1 MLEKLYHKGNLAA
14 SLDSGLISSTPP
26 RLVLAGTRL
35 LQLGHVCSPCPTRLG
50 CFSVHKGQPAQCYL
64 YLQVSGWED
73 MTPFLQM
80 DGERNQTSRETAEFS
95 SSSGWTFLIC
105 FQGRQLLQTLQGRD
119 WAKLGSCFAAF
130 CPACQQISHPS
141 GMCLTT

>member
-1 MLEKLYHKGNLAA
+1 MLEKLYHKENLAA

-26 RLVLAGTRL
+26 KLVLAGTRL
-35 LQLGHVCSPCPTRLG
+35 WQLGHVCSPCPSRLG
-50 CFSVHKGQPAQCYL
+50 CFSVHKRQPAQCYL

-80 DGERNQTSRETAEFS
+80 EGERNQTSQDTAEFS
-95 SSSGWTFLIC
+95 SSSGWTFPIC
-105 FQGRQLLQTLQGRD
+105 FQGRQLLRTLQGRG
-119 WAKLGSCFAAF
+119 WAEPGSCFAAF
-130 CPACQQISHPS
+130 CPAHQQSSRPS